1 MTKRSPLASLMR
13 LALPPI
19 LARLKRRNG
28 RLIAQMYPGTT
39 SRLID
44 LSGIL
49 EFVSGELGL
58 GGGSRLYTALR
69 DMIRV
74 TQSLVCGLWIRG
86 SDNQIIG
93 DDSSFIFDSSTGTNI
108 RFRTDAWNSSQ
119 AARAAIL
126 DSRAIILPD
135 SRFQEQ

>member
-1 MTKRSPLASLMR
+1 M
-13 LALPPI
+13 
-19 LARLKRRNG
+19 
-28 RLIAQMYPGTT
+28 
-39 SRLID
+39 ID

-49 EFVSGELGL
+49 EFVSGELSL

-126 DSRAIILPD
+126 DSRAITYIA
-135 SRFQEQ
+135 RFAISGTTFFD